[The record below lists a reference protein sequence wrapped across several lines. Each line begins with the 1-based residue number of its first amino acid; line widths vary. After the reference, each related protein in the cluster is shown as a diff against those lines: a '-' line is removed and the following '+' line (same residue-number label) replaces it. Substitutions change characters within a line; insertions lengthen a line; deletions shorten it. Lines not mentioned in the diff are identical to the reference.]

1 MNISRSLIVF
11 QPRTHFTSNAVKLLP
26 RSCRVYVRVGT
37 VRQQP
42 SFFVKMADVKP
53 ENISAIPIDGFS
65 NLRITSIWSFLM
77 SVQWSEPWLI
87 VLMVSHVV
95 CLFVTVV
102 TCRYYRAQICH
113 FLLMVALVY
122 GAEHLNEL
130 AAMNWRSFS
139 NFQYFDS
146 KGMFI
151 SLVFSIPLLLNTVII
166 VMVWVYRTF
175 STMTELKTLQLKR
188 KARREKREK
197 ND

>member
-1 MNISRSLIVF
+1 TYWQSGLWTCCS
-11 QPRTHFTSNAVKLLP
+11 
-26 RSCRVYVRVGT
+26 G
-37 VRQQP
+37 
-42 SFFVKMADVKP
+42 
-53 ENISAIPIDGFS
+53 
-65 NLRITSIWSFLM
+65 
-77 SVQWSEPWLI
+77 VQWSEPWLI
-87 VLMVSHVV
+87 GLLLFHAV
-95 CLFVTVV
+95 CLLLTAV

-113 FLLMVALVY
+113 FLLIVGLVY
-122 GAEHLNEL
+122 GAEYLNEL

-151 SLVFSIPLLLNTVII
+151 SLVFSIPLLLNAVII

-197 ND
+197 SD

>member
-1 MNISRSLIVF
+1 MTDPKADNISS
-11 QPRTHFTSNAVKLLP
+11 
-26 RSCRVYVRVGT
+26 
-37 VRQQP
+37 
-42 SFFVKMADVKP
+42 
-53 ENISAIPIDGFS
+53 IPIDGFS
-65 NLRITSIWSFLM
+65 NLRITSVWTFLM

-87 VLMVSHVV
+87 GCLAFHVL
-95 CLFVTVV
+95 CLSVTAL
-102 TCRYYRAQICH
+102 TCRFYRAQICH
-113 FLLMVALVY
+113 FLLLLALVY
-122 GAEHLNEL
+122 SAEYLNEL

-151 SLVFSIPLLLNTVII
+151 SLIFSIPLLLNTVII

-188 KARREKREK
+188 KARREK

>member
-1 MNISRSLIVF
+1 MTDQKADNI
-11 QPRTHFTSNAVKLLP
+11 TS
-26 RSCRVYVRVGT
+26 
-37 VRQQP
+37 
-42 SFFVKMADVKP
+42 
-53 ENISAIPIDGFS
+53 IPIDEFS
-65 NLRITSIWSFLM
+65 NLRITSIWTFLM

-87 VLMVSHVV
+87 GMLVFHVV
-95 CLFVTVV
+95 CLFLTVL
-102 TCRYYRAQICH
+102 TCRYYKAQICL
-113 FLLMVALVY
+113 FMLMAGLVY
-122 GAEHLNEL
+122 SAEYLNEF

-151 SLVFSIPLLLNTVII
+151 SLVYSIPLLLNTVII

-197 ND
+197 TD

>member
-1 MNISRSLIVF
+1 MW
-11 QPRTHFTSNAVKLLP
+11 
-26 RSCRVYVRVGT
+26 T
-37 VRQQP
+37 VRITKRAYITQDTTKAHKTRSATGEFILHFCQRAS
-42 SFFVKMADVKP
+42 SFSLVKMTQQKANNV
-53 ENISAIPIDGFS
+53 SSIPIDAFS
-65 NLRITSIWSFLM
+65 NLRITSIWTFLM

-87 VLMVSHVV
+87 GLLVFHVV
-95 CLFVTVV
+95 CLCLTVV

-113 FLLMVALVY
+113 FLLMVGLVY
-122 GAEHLNEL
+122 SAEYLNEL
-130 AAMNWRSFS
+130 AAMNWKSFS
-139 NFQYFDS
+139 DFQYFDS

-151 SLVFSIPLLLNTVII
+151 SLVYSIPLLLNTVII